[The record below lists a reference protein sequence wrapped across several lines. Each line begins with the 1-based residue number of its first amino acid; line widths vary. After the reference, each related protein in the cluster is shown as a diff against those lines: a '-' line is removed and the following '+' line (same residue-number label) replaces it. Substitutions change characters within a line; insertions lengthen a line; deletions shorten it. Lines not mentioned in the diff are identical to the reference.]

1 MRKNKESS
9 SKNKTTVSKKWTV
22 VVSCWLLAGSG
33 NHCPRISLLNPDE
46 TGVHNGPFAI
56 LFLQNHL
63 AALVHEPE
71 QDDRSIHFWVKDNL
85 FCFRVGFILPVTAPV
100 SIVNVSC
107 VVYEL
112 LLCST
117 VSFGKSR
124 LHDIILAQI
133 NMIISQKSVQQ
144 FFVLFCQIDHFFPF
158 NMLRRQ
164 ESDIR

>member
-85 FCFRVGFILPVTAPV
+85 FCFRHDYLPKKRPTIFCSFLSNRPLFSLQYAPAA
-100 SIVNVSC
+100 
-107 VVYEL
+107 
-112 LLCST
+112 
-117 VSFGKSR
+117 GKRHPITPLYLGYALGPNRYNS
-124 LHDIILAQI
+124 
-133 NMIISQKSVQQ
+133 
-144 FFVLFCQIDHFFPF
+144 
-158 NMLRRQ
+158 
-164 ESDIR
+164 